1 MFIEIMTFLRRYGS
15 AAAAGLSLSALTMA
29 AGASADAG
37 ADSHAF
43 DVVPLG
49 VAGGV
54 VEGSTTAWYIAR
66 KGQEQGLACDAGTL
80 VPGIRVAIARGGFP
94 AGTRAGDV
102 LHRRIGA
109 YLVTHPHL
117 DHVAG
122 LVMVSPDD
130 SAKPILALPEVN
142 AALAADYFNWSAWPN
157 MGDRGRPPLLA
168 RYHYQDLDPVAAP
181 LPVAA
186 TGLTVTAFPLSHG
199 GALSTAF
206 LIRAGE
212 QALLCMGDTGPDAVE
227 HSTRLD
233 ALWQAVAPLVRAG
246 HLRAIIVE
254 TSYPDPR
261 KDAELFGHLTPRW
274 LHRELARLAQLSG
287 GTGAMKGLPVVIGHI
302 KPSVDGDPAIAATI
316 ARQLAE
322 GEGPPVRYVI
332 AEQGAALAF

>member
-1 MFIEIMTFLRRYGS
+1 MFTEMLTFLRQFGAMGLACVALATPL
-15 AAAAGLSLSALTMA
+15 AATAAPA
-29 AGASADAG
+29 
-37 ADSHAF
+37 AF

-49 VAGGV
+49 VEGGV
-54 VEGSTTAWYIAR
+54 VEGSTSAWFIVR

-80 VPGIRVAIARGGFP
+80 VPGIRAAIAKGGFP
-94 AGTRAGDV
+94 AGTQASEV

-109 YLVTHPHL
+109 YLISHPHL

-157 MGDRGRPPLLA
+157 MGDRGKPPLLK
-168 RYHYQDLDPVAAP
+168 RYRYEDLAAGGGAVPVAE
-181 LPVAA
+181 
-186 TGLTVTAFPLSHG
+186 TGLTVTAYPLSHG

-212 QALLCMGDTGPDAVE
+212 EALLCMGDTGPDAVE
-227 HSTRLD
+227 HSTRLET
-233 ALWQAVAPLVRAG
+233 LWQAVAPLVRAG
-246 HLRAIIVE
+246 QLRAIVIE

-261 KDAELFGHLTPRW
+261 KDSELFGHLTPGW
-274 LHRELARLAQLSG
+274 LHKELNRLAVLAG
-287 GTGAMKGLPVVIGHI
+287 GKDRLKGLPVVIGHI
-302 KPSVDGDPAIAATI
+302 KPAIDGAGPVVATI

-332 AEQGAALAF
+332 AEQGVGLHF